1 MQRPTSRMLR
11 LARGVCYHASSVLY
25 TLLVRALNLSRTPA
39 FVWTFLLDRLLHDGT
54 LAPDGRAL
62 LFVKF
67 SMWRP
72 ALGLETTQYCAS
84 DQEQTKPAVERQ
96 FCTSMPPRP
105 CCYRIV
111 DGHYGM
117 NVNERNGVLC
127 LGLRSSVEMTGKH
140 SKVERSN
147 FRLASLV
154 NGPPGPRTCDC
165 VIHDTWGQYVVHCT
179 HPSQCI

>member
-72 ALGLETTQYCAS
+72 AFGLETTQYCAS

-111 DGHYGM
+111 DAWLY
-117 NVNERNGVLC
+117 VKALRDERERTERGFVL
-127 LGLRSSVEMTGKH
+127 
-140 SKVERSN
+140 
-147 FRLASLV
+147 
-154 NGPPGPRTCDC
+154 GP
-165 VIHDTWGQYVVHCT
+165 
-179 HPSQCI
+179 